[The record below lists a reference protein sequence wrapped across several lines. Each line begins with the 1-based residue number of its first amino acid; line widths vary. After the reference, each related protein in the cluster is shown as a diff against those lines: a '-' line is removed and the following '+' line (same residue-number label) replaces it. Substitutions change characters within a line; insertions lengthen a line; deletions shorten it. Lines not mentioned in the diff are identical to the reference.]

1 MYITGCNYC
10 HYYFLYLNKIGADF
24 KQTYMFKIE
33 SCIGFHSF
41 SHVYVSFHCSPLYVD
56 PSIREGVKPLL
67 TLNY

>member
-41 SHVYVSFHCSPLYVD
+41 SHVYVFFYYCPSFVNL
-56 PSIREGVKPLL
+56 SIRRGVKPLPI
-67 TLNY
+67 TNY